1 MLVVV
6 TFFLYRLGPNGSAI
20 SLKLTSNNHIYYFLN
35 NMNPLHAC
43 AKALQITTE
52 ICEHTS
58 LTNAYFFQERRRLA
72 CPHDHRFLLPIN
84 VLQLRIK
91 WLGHGQT
98 NLLPSLVM
106 FWILERWG
114 AKCWSS
120 LWLFLDPF
128 VLQLCDKIKQ
138 KPNFVNSRCAKL
150 ILGPSAKRN

>member
-1 MLVVV
+1 MNPCHTSLTNKIFPQFIKLLQVVNHIVQVFVVV
-6 TFFLYRLGPNGSAI
+6 TFFLYRLGQNGSAI
-20 SLKLTSNNHIYYFLN
+20 SLKLTSNNHIYYLLN

-43 AKALQITTE
+43 AMDGALQNANQ

-84 VLQLRIK
+84 FLQLRIK

-106 FWILERWG
+106 FWILE
-114 AKCWSS
+114 
-120 LWLFLDPF
+120 
-128 VLQLCDKIKQ
+128 
-138 KPNFVNSRCAKL
+138 
-150 ILGPSAKRN
+150 